1 MTSCLHSVLILSVAM
16 MQANMNMQKYAKNSK
31 GQKKF
36 VFFLAIKKLFPRP
49 AKPSEGRALYIY
61 HYLLHHLLAINDIQ
75 ALAHSVDVVAHDA
88 AVDRVDA
95 HLLGC
100 SRTCSE
106 LVDTGRYREVVV
118 ALLQ

>member
-1 MTSCLHSVLILSVAM
+1 

-88 AVDRVDA
+88 AVDRVDSTR
-95 HLLGC
+95 GF
-100 SRTCSE
+100 
-106 LVDTGRYREVVV
+106 LVV
-118 ALLQ
+118 